1 MKCRSCKATLKENF
15 IDLGH
20 APPSNA
26 YLGEDSLQKA
36 EIFYPLKTKVCTK
49 CWLVQTIDYTESEL
63 LFDSDY
69 AYLSSTSKSWL
80 KHAKDFSEKII
91 NKNCLNTKSFVIE
104 IASNDG
110 YLLKNFK
117 KEKIP
122 CLGIEPTKSTA
133 LIAEGKGINVVQEFF
148 GESLAKKL
156 SSQGK
161 KADLIIGNNVYA
173 HVPNINDFTAG
184 LKIILKKEGTI
195 CLEFPHIMQ
204 LIKFNQFDTI
214 YHEHFSYLSLNSVKS
229 IFDRHDLNIY
239 DVEILN
245 SHGGSLRIYGCH
257 KSSNRFI
264 NKSVDEQ
271 ISQEVNFGLT
281 NIDTYKKSQKKA
293 EQIRDNLINFLIN
306 EKNLGR
312 KVACYGAAA
321 KGNTLLN
328 FSGIKSNLISY
339 VCDMAKS
346 KQGKFLP
353 GSHIPIKD
361 IEELKVNP
369 PDTIIILPWNLSK
382 EIKNTLKQFVSDQTK
397 IITFIPEF
405 KLDKLSKLEK

>member
-1 MKCRSCKATLKENF
+1 MKCRSCKETLRENF

-26 YLGEDSLQKA
+26 YLDKESLQKA

-63 LFDSDY
+63 LFDSEY

-80 KHAKDFSEKII
+80 KHSKVFSEKII
-91 NKNCLNTKSFVIE
+91 NKNCLNAKSFVIE
-104 IASNDG
+104 IAANDG

-117 KEKIP
+117 EANIP

-133 LIAEGKGINVVQEFF
+133 LIAEEKGINIVQEFF
-148 GESLAKKL
+148 CKSLAKEL

-161 KADLIIGNNVYA
+161 NADLIIGNNVYA

-184 LKIILKKEGTI
+184 LKILLKQEGTI

-214 YHEHFSYLSLNSVKS
+214 YHEHFSYLSVNSVKA

-245 SHGGSLRIYGCH
+245 THGGSLRIYGCH
-257 KSSNRFI
+257 KLSNKLI
-264 NKSVDEQ
+264 NKSVDEI

-369 PDTIIILPWNLSK
+369 PDTIIVLPWNLSK
-382 EIKNTLKQFVSDQTK
+382 EINNILKEFVSDQTK

-405 KLDKLSKLEK
+405 KQIN